1 MQQYSLR
8 DELLAVSYRVE
19 GPMVWSDGDIS
30 GCNDKW
36 TITSYTIYG
45 IRLNRVEILCDG
57 VDMRFL

>member
-1 MQQYSLR
+1 
-8 DELLAVSYRVE
+8 
-19 GPMVWSDGDIS
+19 MVWSDGDIS